1 MKNNGQLWLG
11 VFLGMVLM
19 ALICFLISRD
29 TLDKVEIKGPR
40 GVSIA
45 LEAKDG
51 RLNYDVILDSLYASK
66 GFYRFGLLGWLS
78 QKNIYPIDSSSA
90 ARALSNDVCAPFPD
104 PNTDMRV
111 SVKAWQ
117 DCAEKDVVTELRR
130 MAKERVVP
138 FHRVGDIIRVSVPA
152 SPPDSGKA
160 FACDNGIFYG
170 NTVQLS
176 TLEETPKEVTVDAR
190 AGRYP
195 CTNTKFSK
203 MHMNP
208 ADIRTLFGAD
218 GQIDSVVAVPLE
230 W

>member
-1 MKNNGQLWLG
+1 
-11 VFLGMVLM
+11 M
-19 ALICFLISRD
+19 APLCFFFSRG
-29 TLDKVEIKGPR
+29 TLDKVEITGGKR

-51 RLNYDVILDSLYASK
+51 RLNYGVVLDSLYAHEESD
-66 GFYRFGLLGWLS
+66 RPVLLRWLS
-78 QKNIYPIDSSSA
+78 QKNIYPIDSPSLP
-90 ARALSNDVCAPFPD
+90 RALSNDVCDPFPG

-111 SVKAWQ
+111 SVKAWE
-117 DCAEKDVVTELRR
+117 DCAEKDVVAELRR

-170 NTVQLS
+170 NTVQVS
-176 TLEETPKEVTVDAR
+176 TLEETPKDVIVDAG